1 MAVILKRPLAKVDLA
16 DIWDYIA
23 EDNESRADA
32 FIDAIDQKFHVL
44 AEQPAIGRARD
55 ELAEGI
61 RSFPIGQYIIFYQP
75 VPGGVEIVRVLHG
88 ARDIDA
94 IFNPDI
100 DA

>member
-1 MAVILKRPLAKVDLA
+1 MAVIVKRPLAKIDLA

-44 AEQPAIGRARD
+44 AERPAMGRPRD

-100 DA
+100 DV

>member
-1 MAVILKRPLAKVDLA
+1 MAVVLKRPLARIDLA

-32 FIDAIDQKFHVL
+32 FIDAIDQKFHAL
-44 AEQPAIGRARD
+44 AEQPAMGRARD

-61 RSFPIGQYIIFYQP
+61 RSFPIRHYIIFYQP
-75 VPGGVEIVRVLHG
+75 VPWGVEIVRVLHG

-100 DA
+100 DV